1 MANNN
6 SKKRRY
12 AKAYGVKSN
21 VYIGDLIYTTT
32 FGNKNEGK
40 LSKITDPKKD
50 YSQDNFKVE
59 EKDENSEFDMF
70 KKEDELSVSLKSGK
84 SNNVNINNPIK
95 NPKAD
100 IIKINNKINEL
111 IFEPSSDLK
120 DDNVRIQ
127 IGYNIL
133 DMNKIISLYYY
144 DIVYAL
150 NNLTRNADVDKDFI
164 GNLYFRNSLDDP
176 GDPYNP
182 YLKKHPKLTYEQI
195 VAKSKIDPQGF
206 YKFDKYAS
214 PYYAYFPIFK
224 QYIEHKRNGTL
235 DEQAENQNKE
245 NRKYNFNI
253 LRILSYV
260 RQSIVHSKSKNG
272 KDEDNQLNSLY
283 RVNND
288 DKLLSKDLRK
298 IVEDKFDTD
307 LSNINKSFYEN
318 AKLNLYIIKQIN
330 GSNDDKDLLKKYY
343 KFSIKKEGT
352 NLGVNI
358 TAIREA
364 LFKYYYDEY
373 EFDLYDT
380 EYDSYRQKLNLIYD
394 FLIYEYLTNNNK
406 ESKNSQE
413 YEKYVNQLRKTAS
426 SDDRDNA
433 KASIYHQIA
442 KSFLEYNKSKNL
454 ISSWHEL
461 VSEKLDEI
469 EKKKE
474 TISKEI
480 HLKNIQQ
487 LESNEFSLFHKLM
500 YFITYFLEKKE
511 KNDLLT
517 ALINKLDNIASLN
530 NAYYSITNTH
540 IVYKANYSL
549 FSEAGKVASK
559 LRIVKSL
566 SHMETK
572 LKVATEPIYEDVL
585 RSLGFNDE
593 KEIKNIVFNFKN
605 DSLKQ
610 PFANFIVNNIVKS
623 RRYKY
628 IAKYIDPKHCQCYI
642 KNENLVKNILSMI
655 PESQLDRYYNRLV
668 HVNDSSSISLTNKID
683 TIYTQLKNVNY
694 NFLEGN
700 VCKNI
705 EKDETTKEYIIN
717 PEKIE
722 DTKSLIN
729 LYYTVIYLA
738 VKNLVNINSIFT
750 IAFECLERDYAI
762 VNLPKKDVDEKEINE
777 LFFIKQYALEFYKN
791 KHKYDYL
798 AQNVKEFESEPKS
811 SKIFESIR
819 NNVIHMSI
827 VNKAHE
833 YLNEIKLESNPKS
846 KLGKDVPV
854 YYDLYIYVL
863 EKLTLKDKK
872 CGEISFN
879 NKKYNDKTVYNHYDK
894 DLLKVLLIPFG
905 YNLARYKNLTIR
917 DLFYDQYKD
926 NIKEDKNINE
936 INNN

>member
-164 GNLYFRNSLDDP
+164 GNLNFHYSLDDP
-176 GDPYNP
+176 SNPYNP
-182 YLKKHPKLTYEQI
+182 YYDTNPDLTYEEI
-195 VAKSKIDPQGF
+195 VVKSEDDPQGF
-206 YKFDKYAS
+206 YKFDKYAKS
-214 PYYAYFPIFK
+214 SYGYFPVFK
-224 QYIEHKRNGTL
+224 QYKNNAANDDKIKIQNE
-235 DEQAENQNKE
+235 ENK
-245 NRKYNFNI
+245 KYNFNL
-253 LRILSYV
+253 LRVLSFI
-260 RQSIVHSKSKNG
+260 RQSIAHSKEENT
-272 KDEDNQLNSLY
+272 QLNCLY
-283 RVNND
+283 KVNND
-288 DKLLSKDLRK
+288 NSVLSEDLKKVDNSVLPEDLKKVINRK
-298 IVEDKFDTD
+298 FVTD
-307 LSNINKSFYEN
+307 LNSINKSFNSN
-318 AKLNLYIIKQIN
+318 AKVNLYIIKKVTGI
-330 GSNDDKDLLKKYY
+330 DDDTQLLEDYYNFSLKKENKNIGINATAVREELFELY
-343 KFSIKKEGT
+343 KKKR
-352 NLGVNI
+352 I
-358 TAIREA
+358 
-364 LFKYYYDEY
+364 
-373 EFDLYDT
+373 DLSNHK
-380 EYDSYRQKLNLIYD
+380 YDSFRPKLNLIYD
-394 FLIYEYLTNNNK
+394 FLIYDFLKNK
-406 ESKNSQE
+406 SEM
-413 YEKYVNQLRKTAS
+413 YVNQLRKTAS
-426 SDDRDNA
+426 SDDRDEA
-433 KASIYHQIA
+433 KKDIYREIA
-442 KSFLEYNKSKNL
+442 KTFFESNKQL
-454 ISSWHEL
+454 ISNGYEL
-461 VSEKLDEI
+461 VSNNIDSIIKNKHKNEI
-469 EKKKE
+469 
-474 TISKEI
+474 IDAEI
-480 HLKNIQQ
+480 TLTNIKQ
-487 LESNEFSLFHKLM
+487 LNPDNYSLFSRLI

-511 KNDLLT
+511 KNDLIT
-517 ALINKLDNIASLN
+517 ALVNKLDNIDSLN
-530 NAYYSITNTH
+530 KLYSTIMHTD
-540 IVYKANYSL
+540 IVYKEDYRL
-549 FSEAGKVASK
+549 FADASK
-559 LRIVKSL
+559 IASELRIIKNL
-566 SHMETK
+566 SHMESQLDK
-572 LKVATEPIYEDVL
+572 ASGIIYEDVL
-585 RSLGFNDE
+585 RSLGFNGDKSE
-593 KEIKNIVFNFKN
+593 CQSIISKFESDHSKH
-605 DSLKQ
+605 
-610 PFANFIVNNIVKS
+610 PFRNFIINNVVKS

-628 IAKYIDPKHCQCYI
+628 IAKYIDPKHCQGYI
-642 KNENLVKNILSMI
+642 KNENLVKNILRMI
-655 PESQLDRYYNRLV
+655 PESQLDRYYKRLV
-668 HVNDSSSISLTNKID
+668 HINNSRNISIANKID

-694 NFLEGN
+694 NFIEGN

-705 EKDETTKEYIIN
+705 KENEKTKKYTIN
-717 PEKIE
+717 PIRIE

-762 VNLPKKDVDEKEINE
+762 VNSQKKDVYDNRKSELSLIKE
-777 LFFIKQYALEFYKN
+777 YALDFYKN
-791 KHKYDYL
+791 KNKHNYDYL
-798 AQNVKEFESEPKS
+798 IKNVKEFESAS
-811 SKIFESIR
+811 NIGSIFKSIR

-863 EKLTLKDKK
+863 EKLTFKK
-872 CGEISFN
+872 CGEITFN

>member
-50 YSQDNFKVE
+50 YSQYNFKVE

-111 IFEPSSDLK
+111 IFEPSLDLK

-164 GNLYFRNSLDDP
+164 GNLNFHYSLDDP
-176 GDPYNP
+176 SNPYNP
-182 YLKKHPKLTYEQI
+182 YYDTNPDLTYEEI
-195 VAKSKIDPQGF
+195 VVKSEDDPQGF
-206 YKFDKYAS
+206 YKFDKYAKS
-214 PYYAYFPIFK
+214 SYGYFPVFK
-224 QYIEHKRNGTL
+224 QYKNNATND
-235 DEQAENQNKE
+235 DEIKTQNEENK
-245 NRKYNFNI
+245 KYNFNL
-253 LRILSYV
+253 LRVLSFI
-260 RQSIVHSKSKNG
+260 RQSIAHSKEENTP
-272 KDEDNQLNSLY
+272 LNSLY

-288 DKLLSKDLRK
+288 NSLLPEDLKKVINRK
-298 IVEDKFDTD
+298 FVTD
-307 LSNINKSFYEN
+307 LNSINKSFNSN
-318 AKLNLYIIKQIN
+318 AKVNLYIIKKVTGI
-330 GSNDDKDLLKKYY
+330 DDDTQLLEDYYNFSLKKENKNIGINATAVREELFELY
-343 KFSIKKEGT
+343 KKKRID
-352 NLGVNI
+352 LSDH
-358 TAIREA
+358 
-364 LFKYYYDEY
+364 KYDY
-373 EFDLYDT
+373 F
-380 EYDSYRQKLNLIYD
+380 RPKLNLIYD
-394 FLIYEYLTNNNK
+394 FLIYDFLKNK
-406 ESKNSQE
+406 SEM
-413 YEKYVNQLRKTAS
+413 YVNQLRKTAS
-426 SDDRDNA
+426 SDDRDEA
-433 KASIYHQIA
+433 KKDIYREIA
-442 KSFLEYNKSKNL
+442 KTFFESNKQL
-454 ISSWHEL
+454 ISDGYEL
-461 VSEKLDEI
+461 VSNNIDLIIKNKHKNEI
-469 EKKKE
+469 
-474 TISKEI
+474 IDAEI
-480 HLKNIQQ
+480 TLTNIKQ
-487 LESNEFSLFHKLM
+487 LNPDDYSLFSRLI

-511 KNDLLT
+511 KNDLIT
-517 ALINKLDNIASLN
+517 ALVNKLDNIDSLN
-530 NAYYSITNTH
+530 KVYSTIMHTD
-540 IVYKANYSL
+540 IVYKEDYKL
-549 FSEAGKVASK
+549 FADASK
-559 LRIVKSL
+559 IASELRIIKNL
-566 SHMETK
+566 SHMESQLDK
-572 LKVATEPIYEDVL
+572 ASDIIYEDVL
-585 RSLGFNDE
+585 RSLGFNGNKSKCQSIISKFESDHS
-593 KEIKNIVFNFKN
+593 KH
-605 DSLKQ
+605 
-610 PFANFIVNNIVKS
+610 PFINFIINNIVKS

-655 PESQLDRYYNRLV
+655 PESQLNRYFERLV
-668 HVNDSSSISLTNKID
+668 HGNYFDGVSIKYKID

-694 NFLEGN
+694 DFLQCNF
-700 VCKNI
+700 
-705 EKDETTKEYIIN
+705 EKDKKVKKTPIN
-717 PEKIE
+717 SEKIE

-762 VNLPKKDVDEKEINE
+762 VNNFPKKDVYQKVTKQLSLIKE
-777 LFFIKQYALEFYKN
+777 YALDFYKN
-791 KHKYDYL
+791 KNKHNYDYL
-798 AQNVKEFESEPKS
+798 IKNVKEFESAS
-811 SKIFESIR
+811 NIGSIFKSIR

-863 EKLTLKDKK
+863 EKLTLKDKE
-872 CGEISFN
+872 CGEITFN